1 MMTRLKPRWLGPLIL
16 LALFGWA
23 LAAPVSTRVGL
34 LLDLRGAIGPAS
46 DDYLGRSLDEAEQRG
61 VELVILRMDTPGGLD
76 TSMRAI
82 IKRILT
88 SSVPVI
94 GYVAPGGARAASAGT
109 YILYASHWAAMAPG
123 TNLGAAT
130 PVELGG
136 GGLPGLDQDQA
147 PRPEGGPAG
156 PAAAGDAMSKKIV
169 NDAAAY
175 LRGLAEL
182 RGRNVEWAERAVREG
197 VSLPATEALAAK
209 VIDLVADDLDHLLRQ
224 LHGREVRLP
233 TGNRAL
239 NTQNLELLPLEP
251 DWRNELL
258 SIISNPSL
266 AYVLMLIGIYGLIY
280 EFVSPGA
287 VLPGTL
293 GAICLLLALYAFHL
307 LPVNYTGLGLIL
319 LGVALMAVEAFMP
332 SFGAIGV
339 AGISAFLFG
348 SLILIDPQQPAFGI
362 ALPLILGLTALSGL
376 VLVLLLSML
385 VRAQRRPVVSGAEQ
399 LVGSLGQALE
409 DFTTAGSVRVRGE
422 IWSAQADQP
431 LRKGQTV
438 RVIGRDGLILRVTS
452 SDAKDQ

>member
-16 LALFGWA
+16 LALFGLA

-88 SSVPVI
+88 SNVPVI
-94 GYVAPGGARAASAGT
+94 SYVAPGGARAASAGT

-136 GGLPGLDQDQA
+136 GLPGLERDKDQA
-147 PRPEGGPAG
+147 PRPEGGPAV
-156 PAAAGDAMSKKIV
+156 AGDAMTKKIV

-209 VIDLVADDLDHLLRQ
+209 VIDLVADDLDQLLRQ

-233 TGNRAL
+233 TGNRTL

-258 SIISNPSL
+258 SIISDPSL

-409 DFTTAGSVRVRGE
+409 DFTTAGSVRVQGE
-422 IWSAQADQP
+422 IWSAQADQL